1 MDRKVKQAAVLGS
14 GVMGAAIAAHLAN
27 LGIKT
32 VMLDIVPKE
41 LTEEEKAKGHTRQ
54 DKRIQNKN
62 AETNKQQRRKQN
74 PSPITSEKSLDLIE
88 TGNLE
93 DDLTKLA
100 EVDWISEAVVE
111 NLQVKKDLFKRVDEY
126 RKEGTIVSSNTSG
139 ISVERMIEDCS
150 DDMKK
155 HFLGTHFFNPPRY
168 LKLLEIIPTQHTD
181 KEIISFMKQFS
192 EDVLGKGVVEAKDTP
207 NFIANR
213 IGTYGLQ
220 ITVHEMLKAK
230 LSIGEVDSI
239 TGPLIGRPKSATFR
253 TLDVVGLDT
262 FISVAKTVY
271 DQVEGEEKT
280 VFEIPPFVKEMNEKG
295 WIGAKAKQGFYLRK
309 KGKDGSVILE
319 LNPETMEYEDR
330 KKLKTPAVEMAK
342 QQKGTKKKIKALLS
356 QKGDK
361 ESDFLWNIMTITFIY
376 RSNEHT

>member
-111 NLQVKKDLFKRVDEY
+111 NLQVKKDLFKRIDEV
-126 RKEGTIVSSNTSG
+126 RTQGTIVSSNTSG
-139 ISVERMIEDCS
+139 ISVEKMIEDCS

-168 LKLLEIIPTQHTD
+168 LKLLEIIPTSHTD
-181 KEIISFMKQFS
+181 ETIVSFMKQFG
-192 EDVLGKGVVEAKDTP
+192 EDVLGKGVVIAKDTP

-213 IGTYGLQ
+213 IGTYGLL
-220 ITVHEMLKAK
+220 ITVEEMLR
-230 LSIGEVDSI
+230 SEE
-239 TGPLIGRPKSATFR
+239 RR
-253 TLDVVGLDT
+253 VGKECRARR
-262 FISVAKTVY
+262 S
-271 DQVEGEEKT
+271 EKRH
-280 VFEIPPFVKEMNEKG
+280 KG
-295 WIGAKAKQGFYLRK
+295 
-309 KGKDGSVILE
+309 
-319 LNPETMEYEDR
+319 
-330 KKLKTPAVEMAK
+330 
-342 QQKGTKKKIKALLS
+342 
-356 QKGDK
+356 
-361 ESDFLWNIMTITFIY
+361 IY
-376 RSNEHT
+376 K